1 MAQTWTILKII
12 GQYPSKFNNIRALH
26 LDYDDVVHDAICD
39 IPASFMV
46 HIRDIQL
53 SDQTYMN
60 SDPTRFMDAASSLI

>member
-46 HIRDIQL
+46 HIRDIHL
-53 SDQTYMN
+53 SD
-60 SDPTRFMDAASSLI
+60 